1 MFSNCNDVLDR
12 PSLTSAEDAAYWT
25 SESRVRLYANAF
37 YSNFFV
43 GYGVGY
49 ETTYAPNANY
59 TFNDDAVIRS
69 TQRNFNRSV
78 PTSKGS
84 TSLDINGR
92 VSLQARPGIC
102 LGQKANIMLA
112 RIDSEMTNILT
123 EEQYNHWTG
132 IGRFFRALEYARL
145 VNVFGDVP
153 YYDTEVL
160 NTDKDALYKDRTPR
174 NEVMDAVYD
183 DLTLRCR
190 TSVRATVR
198 KCRPLCGGRFRFAL
212 GIVRSKLAEVLL

>member
-1 MFSNCNDVLDR
+1 MKLKIYAVLTCIIFLFSNCNDVLDR

-49 ETTYAPNANY
+49 ETTYAPNDIY

-84 TSLDINGR
+84 TSLDI
-92 VSLQARPGIC
+92 
-102 LGQKANIMLA
+102 K
-112 RIDSEMTNILT
+112 
-123 EEQYNHWTG
+123 W
-132 IGRFFRALEYARL
+132 
-145 VNVFGDVP
+145 
-153 YYDTEVL
+153 
-160 NTDKDALYKDRTPR
+160 
-174 NEVMDAVYD
+174 
-183 DLTLRCR
+183 
-190 TSVRATVR
+190 
-198 KCRPLCGGRFRFAL
+198 
-212 GIVRSKLAEVLL
+212 

>member
-1 MFSNCNDVLDR
+1 MLPIDQRVE
-12 PSLTSAEDAAYWT
+12 SALVCQ
-25 SESRVRLYANAF
+25 RFLF
-37 YSNFFV
+37 QLFV

-84 TSLDINGR
+84 TSLDIKWESEFTGPTWNFAWVR
-92 VSLQARPGIC
+92 
-102 LGQKANIMLA
+102 KANIMLA

-145 VNVFGDVP
+145 V
-153 YYDTEVL
+153 
-160 NTDKDALYKDRTPR
+160 KR
-174 NEVMDAVYD
+174 
-183 DLTLRCR
+183 
-190 TSVRATVR
+190 VR
-198 KCRPLCGGRFRFAL
+198 
-212 GIVRSKLAEVLL
+212 

>member
-1 MFSNCNDVLDR
+1 MKLKIYAVLACIIFLFSNCNDVLDR

-78 PTSKGS
+78 PTRREVHPW
-84 TSLDINGR
+84 TLNGR
-92 VSLQARPGIC
+92 VSLQVRPGISLGSEKPISC
-102 LGQKANIMLA
+102 LPV
-112 RIDSEMTNILT
+112 S
-123 EEQYNHWTG
+123 
-132 IGRFFRALEYARL
+132 
-145 VNVFGDVP
+145 
-153 YYDTEVL
+153 
-160 NTDKDALYKDRTPR
+160 
-174 NEVMDAVYD
+174 
-183 DLTLRCR
+183 
-190 TSVRATVR
+190 
-198 KCRPLCGGRFRFAL
+198 
-212 GIVRSKLAEVLL
+212 IVR